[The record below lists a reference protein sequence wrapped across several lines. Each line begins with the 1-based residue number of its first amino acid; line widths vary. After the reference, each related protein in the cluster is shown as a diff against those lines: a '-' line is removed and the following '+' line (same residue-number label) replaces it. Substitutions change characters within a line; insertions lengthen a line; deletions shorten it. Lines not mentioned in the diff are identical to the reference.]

1 LFFRFGL
8 DCVVVPLSSIF
19 SNILPHIDRVER
31 RIRQKI
37 TYYIVLLIYISVFS
51 KSGVILHAL
60 RLPSKAPACYP
71 LMPSLPNHLVNIS
84 FIPSWKATMLLF
96 PRVSYI
102 CILSHFTLFS
112 RGDFVASGLI
122 MQETFRSFFVG
133 HFFSY
138 FSTVL
143 FQYLFSD
150 ILRFSKAFLSFFPLF
165 FAFSFSQHF
174 GPVFF

>member
-1 LFFRFGL
+1 
-8 DCVVVPLSSIF
+8 
-19 SNILPHIDRVER
+19 
-31 RIRQKI
+31 
-37 TYYIVLLIYISVFS
+37 
-51 KSGVILHAL
+51 
-60 RLPSKAPACYP
+60 
-71 LMPSLPNHLVNIS
+71 
-84 FIPSWKATMLLF
+84 MLLF

-150 ILRFSKAFLSFFPLF
+150 ILRFTKAFFEFFSIIFCF
-165 FAFSFSQHF
+165 FIFPTFWAC
-174 GPVFF
+174 FFRGEV